1 MMIVCFVSIINQIF
15 LNGKLLDC
23 FNSIEIDN
31 VLIFRALQA
40 PGWRKEWHCGV
51 RVSKSGRLVG
61 FISAIP
67 VTLNI
72 YEKYESLVNS
82 VV

>member
-1 MMIVCFVSIINQIF
+1 MARNKSD
-15 LNGKLLDC
+15 K
-23 FNSIEIDN
+23 
-31 VLIFRALQA
+31 VLGSGVFRALQA

-51 RVSKSGRLVG
+51 RVVKSGRLVG

-72 YEKYESLVNS
+72 YDKY
-82 VV
+82 VVCGCVDR